1 MQHSIWN
8 PIPAAQGRLRRSQ
21 HFRDVIRVLV
31 VRDQK
36 SRYKSTLMGVVWAVI
51 SPMLFLLTF
60 YLMFQVILPLDIP
73 NYASHVVIGVVAWI
87 WFQST
92 IQEAVSVIVSNPGLV
107 RQPRFPNAALPIAVT
122 VSHFVTLLLSCPLL
136 TIIVFLEGSRL
147 GMPLIAL
154 PLVLATQFVLILS
167 VAYFVAALNVS
178 FRDMQYIVPIILQL
192 GYFTTPIFYDLSL
205 LSERGREILS
215 FNPMLQV
222 IGAYRDILMFS
233 EWPNLGAIGM
243 VFAGSLG
250 TLVLT
255 FSFFERASMRFL
267 EDL

>member
-1 MQHSIWN
+1 MIRPFGQR
-8 PIPAAQGRLRRSQ
+8 GRWLDPK
-21 HFRDVIRVLV
+21 HFRDVIHVLV

-36 SRYKSTLMGVVWAVI
+36 ARYKSTLMGVVWAVV

-92 IQEAVSVIVSNPGLV
+92 IQESVSVIVANPGLV
-107 RQPRFPNAALPIAVT
+107 RQPRFPNAALPIAAT
-122 VSHFVTLLLSCPLL
+122 TSNFITLLLSCPLL
-136 TIIVFLEGSRL
+136 IVIVLLEGSRPGL
-147 GMPLIAL
+147 PLLAL
-154 PLVLATQFVLILS
+154 PIVLFTQFVLILS
-167 VAYFVAALNVS
+167 VSYFVAALNVS

-205 LSERGREILS
+205 LSERGRDILA

-222 IGAYRDILMFS
+222 IGAYRDILMLS
-233 EWPNLGAIGM
+233 EWPNWGALGL
-243 VFAGSLG
+243 VLLGSLG
-250 TLVLT
+250 MLIVT
-255 FSFFERASMRFL
+255 FRFFERASLRFL
-267 EDL
+267 EDM